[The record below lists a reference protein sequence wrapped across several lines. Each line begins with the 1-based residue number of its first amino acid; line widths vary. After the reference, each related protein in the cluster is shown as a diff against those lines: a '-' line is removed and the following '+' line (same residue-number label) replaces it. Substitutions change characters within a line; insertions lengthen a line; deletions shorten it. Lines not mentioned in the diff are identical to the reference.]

1 MKMFEKALVCGIYAL
16 TPIHAGSGIEINSP
30 VDLPIQREKHTQFPV
45 IQGQSLK
52 GVLRRKY
59 YYEICKNKNNAKE
72 RTEAIFGPE
81 TDRADEHAGAISV
94 CDARVLLFPVRS
106 LKGVFAYVT
115 CPIILERL
123 KRDLEIARISNEV
136 PNFEVGEDEAIVS
149 SDSELVI
156 GDSIVLEDVILNVKQ
171 DLNKFIRVIN
181 KILPG
186 NINIENRIAIVS
198 DDIFKQFVTMATEIV
213 ARIRIDQ
220 EKGTVATGA
229 LWYEEYLPSDTL
241 LYSLILVGNPKKKV
255 DGINSDK
262 DILNELLAFDGAVVQ
277 IGGNETIGKGFSKL
291 KVISNEND

>member
-1 MKMFEKALVCGIYAL
+1 MFEKALVCGIYAL
-16 TPIHAGSGIEINSP
+16 APIHAGSGIEINSP

-59 YYEICKNKNNAKE
+59 YYETCKNKNNAKE

-81 TDRADEHAGAISV
+81 TDRADEHAGAVSV
-94 CDARVLLFPVRS
+94 CDAKILLFPVRS

-123 KRDLEIARISNEV
+123 KRDLEIAKISNEI
-136 PNFEVGEDEAIVS
+136 PNFEVKEDEAVVS
-149 SDSELVI
+149 SNSELVV
-156 GDSIVLEDVILNVKQ
+156 DNSVVLEDVILKAREQ
-171 DLNKFIRVIN
+171 DLNKFIEVIN
-181 KILPG
+181 KILPS
-186 NINIENRIAIVS
+186 NINIKNRIAIVNN
-198 DDIFKQFVTMATEIV
+198 DTFKQFVTMATEIV

-241 LYSLILVGNPKKKV
+241 LYSLILVGNPRKEI
-255 DGINSDK
+255 DGISSYR
-262 DILNELLAFDGAVVQ
+262 DILNELSAFDGVVVQ

-291 KVISNEND
+291 KVMNNEND